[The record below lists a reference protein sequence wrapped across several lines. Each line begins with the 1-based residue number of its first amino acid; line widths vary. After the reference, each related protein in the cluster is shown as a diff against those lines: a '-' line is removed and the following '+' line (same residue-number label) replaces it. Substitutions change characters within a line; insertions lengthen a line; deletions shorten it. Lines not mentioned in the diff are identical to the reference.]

1 VVYLLY
7 AWAGFTFFRGLH
19 RKWHEEEERSGDQ
32 WLAVEAAE
40 AELLELEDRE
50 LEVLQGTI
58 LGKRQR
64 EKHKE
69 EDTKTRRSIL
79 SCW

>member
-1 VVYLLY
+1 MVYLLY

-19 RKWHEEEERSGDQ
+19 RKWHEEEEGSGDQ
-32 WLAVEAAE
+32 RLTAEAAEAAE

-58 LGKRQR
+58 LGKRQ
-64 EKHKE
+64 HTE
-69 EDTKTRRSIL
+69 ENTKTRRSIL
-79 SCW
+79 SC